1 LFTISLGALNV
12 VRAVLYAMRGTS
24 EVSGPAGGIASD
36 REFAEYLRR
45 LLTAAA
51 ESVEP
56 AGDGLE
62 RIRARLG
69 QRWRPIAW
77 RGVQPA
83 YSGDA

>member
-1 LFTISLGALNV
+1 MG
-12 VRAVLYAMRGTS
+12 GTS
-24 EVSGPAGGIASD
+24 EISGLAAGIWSD

-45 LLTAAA
+45 SLTAAA

-62 RIRARLG
+62 RIRTRLE
-69 QRWRPIAW
+69 QHWRPIAW